1 MKVSKKKPTKTFQ
14 ERWLGEAIEPV
25 VGTELS
31 KFRYYKA
38 SKKHG
43 TNTIDKLVL
52 YFPNGD
58 LSISPDLVGKELEL
72 VVWFTPKSK

>member
-1 MKVSKKKPTKTFQ
+1 MKASKKKPTKTFL
-14 ERWLGEAIEPV
+14 EGWLGEAIEPV
-25 VGTELS
+25 VGKELS

-38 SKKHG
+38 SKNRRTG
-43 TNTIDKLVL
+43 TIDKLVL

-72 VVWFTPKSK
+72 VAWFTPKSK